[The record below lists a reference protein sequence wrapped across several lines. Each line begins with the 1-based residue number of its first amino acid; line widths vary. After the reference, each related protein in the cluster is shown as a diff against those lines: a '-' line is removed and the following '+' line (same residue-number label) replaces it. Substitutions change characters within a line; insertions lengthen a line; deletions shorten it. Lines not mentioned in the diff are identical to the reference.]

1 MTLNMFQ
8 DAKISADGHRP
19 LADRMRPQSFADIIG
34 HENVIGEASIL
45 KKWMNSGKLFSFILW
60 GAPGVGKTTIAR
72 LLASEL
78 STHFISLSAVTAG
91 VKDLR
96 EAISTAERNRNT
108 YNSGTILFIDEIH
121 RFNKSQQD
129 ALLHAVESGLI
140 TLVGATTENPSFE
153 VNPALLSRMKVFKLE
168 FLTEA
173 DLRVM
178 INRALERDEHL
189 RSAQVELES
198 IDDLIMYSGG
208 DGRKCLSVLETAVVL
223 AEKEGE
229 KTFVSRDVLKE
240 AALSLKAAY
249 DKKSDYH
256 YDTISAF
263 IKSIRGSDPDAALLW
278 LARMLDGGED
288 PMFIARRLI
297 ISASE
302 DIGNSD
308 PTALILAVNG
318 MEAVRMIGMPE
329 ARIILS
335 QVTTY
340 LASTNKSN
348 ASYTAVDAALEDVK
362 SAPILTVPLHLRN
375 GVTKLMKN
383 EGYGAGYIYPHD
395 HAGNFAPQNYFPE
408 EIKEKSYYTPTQGG
422 REKAFFER
430 LKALWKRLAG

>member
-1 MTLNMFQ
+1 MTLNIFQ
-8 DAKISADGHRP
+8 DSSVSADGFRP
-19 LADRMRPQSFADIIG
+19 LADRIRPKTFAEIIG
-34 HENVIGEASIL
+34 HSAIIGESSIL
-45 KKWMNSGKLFSFILW
+45 KRSMKSGKLFSFILW

-72 LLASEL
+72 LIANEL
-78 STHFISLSAVTAG
+78 NIHFISLSAVTAG

-96 EAISTAERNRNT
+96 DAISVAERNRNS
-108 YNSGTILFIDEIH
+108 YNAGTILFIDEIH

-153 VNPALLSRMKVFKLE
+153 VNPALLSRMKVFRLE
-168 FLTEA
+168 ALTNE
-173 DLRVM
+173 DLRTM
-178 INRALERDEHL
+178 ILRALEKDEQL
-189 RSAQVELES
+189 SEENIELES
-198 IDDLIMYSGG
+198 IDDLIMYAGG
-208 DGRKCLSVLETAVVL
+208 DGRKCLSILETALVL
-223 AEKEGE
+223 AEKEAG
-229 KTFVSRDVLKE
+229 KTVISRDVLQK
-240 AALSLKAAY
+240 AALSLKSAY

-318 MEAVRMIGMPE
+318 MEAVKMIGMPE

-335 QVTTY
+335 QVVTY

-348 ASYTAVDAALEDVK
+348 SSYRAIDAALADVK
-362 SAPILTVPLHLRN
+362 NASVISVPLHLRN

-383 EGYGAGYIYPHD
+383 EGYGAGYKYSHD
-395 HAGNFAPQNYFPE
+395 FPNNFTPQNYFPE
-408 EIKEKSYYTPTQGG
+408 EIGEKSYYQPTQMG
-422 REKAFFER
+422 REKAFWDR
-430 LKALWKRLAG
+430 LKALWQRLKD